1 MLLTKICMVGSG
13 SADEAREQK
22 ELMEVMLLERMTP
35 DVVCD
40 GIVITR
46 VAVARMLLRSGKR
59 GDDSEYVV
67 RH

>member
-35 DVVCD
+35 DVVCRV
-40 GIVITR
+40 IVRIWIITR
-46 VAVARMLLRSGKR
+46 VF
-59 GDDSEYVV
+59 VV
-67 RH
+67 MWRAWR